1 MALEVS
7 RMIGVRVTGALVL
20 LALIV
25 LGGASAGTTADN
37 PVNWLN
43 FGNTVDENRYSPL
56 TEITPDNV
64 SQLGR
69 VFTFDLNRVVP
80 GIKKGQQSYPIVVD
94 GTIYVTSGDDQVFAV
109 NGVTGAP
116 LWHYAPDNVATFK
129 NYGIVANRGVAYCDG
144 RLFLLTLDMTIV
156 ALNAANGDQIARVP
170 IGRAVPGAYSNYGYS
185 ETSAPI
191 CANHTVVVGAAGS
204 DYGVRGF
211 VMAYH
216 TDLTP
221 AWPNPFWTI
230 PPAGTSWRRQGTL
243 IGGGVVWTP
252 TTVDTTTHTLYFG
265 TGSATPL
272 YFPSIRPGSDPR
284 ADSLIAVDLRTGRMR
299 WWQQQM
305 AFNEWS
311 YDTAQP
317 PLVYTGKVGGKQER
331 VV

>member
-1 MALEVS
+1 MALGVS

-56 TEITPDNV
+56 TEITPGNV

-69 VFTFDLNRVVP
+69 VFTYDLNRIVP

-156 ALNAANGDQIARVP
+156 ALNPATGKQLARVP
-170 IGRAVPGAYSNYGYS
+170 IARAVPGAVANYGYS

-191 CANHTVVVGAAGS
+191 CANHHLIVGAAGS
-204 DYGVRGF
+204 EYGVRGF
-211 VMAYH
+211 LKADH
-216 TDLTP
+216 TPDLK
-221 AWPNPFWTI
+221 
-230 PPAGTSWRRQGTL
+230 
-243 IGGGVVWTP
+243 
-252 TTVDTTTHTLYFG
+252 
-265 TGSATPL
+265 
-272 YFPSIRPGSDPR
+272 R
-284 ADSLIAVDLRTGRMR
+284 AVA
-299 WWQQQM
+299 
-305 AFNEWS
+305 
-311 YDTAQP
+311 
-317 PLVYTGKVGGKQER
+317 
-331 VV
+331 